1 MVWLAVDL
9 LFGTAVLSIGFAVR
23 FLYSCSTVQE
33 TVLTTVLLL
42 NLKKFE
48 ENPPVS
54 LLSLSPRRNCLEK
67 FQLVNSS
74 LRTAAGSININFVQ
88 GAYRAGV

>member
-1 MVWLAVDL
+1 VVELYYPLDL
-9 LFGTAVLSIGFAVR
+9 LFGFS
-23 FLYSCSTVQE
+23 SCSAVQE
-33 TVLTTVLLL
+33 TVPTTVLLL
-42 NLKKFE
+42 NSKKCE
-48 ENPPVS
+48 ANPPVS
-54 LLSLSPRRNCLEK
+54 LLSLSPRRNFLEK